1 MKLILRALLKTLST
15 KLLMEV
21 AIFTIIRLSDK
32 NLIQKEDVLRAL
44 GNKLD
49 CNVTVKSV

>member
-15 KLLMEV
+15 RLLMEV

-44 GNKLD
+44 GSQLD
-49 CNVTVKSV
+49 CNVKVESI